1 MSSAVALAFILLIAY
16 NEVCFGHNLED
27 LKYRV
32 KKIFYHA
39 YDNYLKHAYPLD
51 ELRPLSCD
59 GHDTWGSFSLT
70 LVDALDTLVIMDNHT
85 EFRRAARALL
95 DNLDSEKNI
104 NASVFETNIRVV
116 GGLISAHLLSRR
128 AGFEVEPSWPCS
140 GALLR
145 QAEAFASKLLPAFD
159 TPTGMPYGTVNFKL
173 GGVPVGETTVTCV
186 AGVGTFIL
194 EFGALSRLTGDPR
207 YEAAAMRALKA
218 MWKYRSTLGLLGN
231 HIDIK
236 TGSWTA
242 RDATIGSGVD
252 SYFEYL
258 VKGAALFRLP
268 ELDAMFRDYRLAIEK
283 HIRHGD
289 WNPMINKDKGG
300 VTMPVFQSLEAF
312 WPGLLVLTGDL
323 DGARRHLTAYHE
335 IWRQYG
341 FLPELYSLTEEKA
354 YKGREAY
361 PLRPELIESILYVYR
376 ATHDPALIDM
386 GVDILTSIEVSA
398 RTPCGFATIADVT
411 KHTLEDRMESFFL
424 AETTKYLYL
433 LFDENNFIHQLP
445 GEQIL
450 AGSSRSPSGLQCYPE
465 SGGYIFNTEAHPID
479 PGALNCCSASR
490 LDEIEQA
497 TKVKA
502 LISDSTQYKL
512 LMDNKLGS
520 DKEVNKASQQN
531 VDSSVE
537 IDLLSAVDSVFSE
550 HIQSQFGIS
559 SEDAFSWAVNQTSS
573 NCLNNALFDSSL
585 IHSWKE
591 FRKIIES
598 SSLLQDEKDDKRQK
612 SPNLNSFTSKTSPLL
627 TCPYP
632 SFQNRFAYSGI
643 LTT

>member
-1 MSSAVALAFILLIAY
+1 MIYFCISFFFFLIIHNKIGLAHDME
-16 NEVCFGHNLED
+16 N

-32 KKIFYHA
+32 KNIFYHA
-39 YDNYLKHAYPLD
+39 YDSYLKYAYPLD

-70 LVDALDTLVIMDNHT
+70 LIDALDTLVIMDNFT

-95 DNLDSEKNI
+95 RHLDSEKNV

-140 GALLR
+140 GALLS
-145 QAEAFASKLLPAFD
+145 QAEIFANKLLPAFN
-159 TPTGMPYGTVNFKL
+159 TPTGMPYGTINFKL
-173 GGVPVGETTVTCV
+173 GGVPVNETTVTCV

-194 EFGALSRLTGDPR
+194 EFGTLSRLTGDPR

-218 MWKYRSTLGLLGN
+218 IWKHRSSLGLLGN
-231 HIDIK
+231 HIDIT

-268 ELDAMFRDYRLAIEK
+268 ELDSMFREYRLAIEK

-312 WPGLLVLTGDL
+312 WPGLLALTGDL

-335 IWRQYG
+335 IWRQHG

-354 YKGREAY
+354 IKGREAY

-376 ATHDPALIDM
+376 ATRDPALIDM
-386 GVDILTSIEVSA
+386 GVDILTSIEVAA
-398 RTPCGFATIADVT
+398 RTSCGFATVADVT

-433 LFDENNFIHQLP
+433 LFDENNFMHQLP
-445 GEQIL
+445 GERTL
-450 AGSSRSPSGLQCYPE
+450 SEGSRLPSGLQCYPE

-479 PGALNCCSASR
+479 PGALDCCFAPQ
-490 LDEIEQA
+490 LDEVEQA
-497 TKVKA
+497 SKA
-502 LISDSTQYKL
+502 KTLLSDPLQFKIFNDSESESDTDIS
-512 LMDNKLGS
+512 
-520 DKEVNKASQQN
+520 SQHN
-531 VDSSVE
+531 AGPITE

-550 HIQSQFGIS
+550 YVQSQLGYSLDDPLSWITNQS
-559 SEDAFSWAVNQTSS
+559 SF
-573 NCLNNALFDSSL
+573 NCFNNAYLDSDLIITWMELREILDPSTSEIENGDNKQKFKLFDS
-585 IHSWKE
+585 IK
-591 FRKIIES
+591 
-598 SSLLQDEKDDKRQK
+598 
-612 SPNLNSFTSKTSPLL
+612 PPLL

-632 SFQNRFAYSGI
+632 SFQNRFAFSGL
-643 LTT
+643 LTST

>member
-1 MSSAVALAFILLIAY
+1 MICLIVSFFLFVIIQNEICLAHDME
-16 NEVCFGHNLED
+16 N

-32 KKIFYHA
+32 KNIFYHA
-39 YDNYLKHAYPLD
+39 YDSYLKYAYPLD

-70 LVDALDTLVIMDNHT
+70 LVDALDTLVIMGNFT

-95 DNLDSEKNI
+95 RHLNSDKNV

-128 AGFEVEPSWPCS
+128 AGFEIEPSWPCS

-145 QAEAFASKLLPAFD
+145 QAEIFANKLLPAFN
-159 TPTGMPYGTVNFKL
+159 TPTGMPYGTINFKL
-173 GGVPVGETTVTCV
+173 GGVPINETTVTCV

-194 EFGALSRLTGDPR
+194 EFGTLSRLTGDPR

-218 MWKYRSTLGLLGN
+218 IWKQRSPLGLLGN
-231 HIDIK
+231 HIDIT

-258 VKGAALFRLP
+258 VKGAALFRLS
-268 ELDAMFRDYRLAIEK
+268 ELDSMFREYRLAIEK

-312 WPGLLVLTGDL
+312 WPGLLALTGDL

-341 FLPELYSLTEEKA
+341 FLPELYSLTEEKVL
-354 YKGREAY
+354 KGREAY

-376 ATHDPALIDM
+376 ATRDPALIDM

-398 RTPCGFATIADVT
+398 RTSCGFATVADVT

-445 GEQIL
+445 GGRTLLE
-450 AGSSRSPSGLQCYPE
+450 GSRLPSGLQCYPE

-479 PGALNCCSASR
+479 PGALDCCFAPQ
-490 LDEIEQA
+490 LDEVEQA
-497 TKVKA
+497 SKA
-502 LISDSTQYKL
+502 KTLLSDSPQFNILNDSEIENDT
-512 LMDNKLGS
+512 
-520 DKEVNKASQQN
+520 
-531 VDSSVE
+531 DSSSQHNTGPTTK
-537 IDLLSAVDSVFSE
+537 IDLLSAVDSVFNEYVHSQLGYSLDDPLSW
-550 HIQSQFGIS
+550 ITNQSSF
-559 SEDAFSWAVNQTSS
+559 DCF
-573 NCLNNALFDSSL
+573 NNAYLDSDL
-585 IHSWKE
+585 ITTWME
-591 FRKIIES
+591 LREIIDPLTSEM
-598 SSLLQDEKDDKRQK
+598 KNDDKLQK
-612 SPNLNSFTSKTSPLL
+612 FKLLDSRKPPLL

-632 SFQNRFAYSGI
+632 SFQNRFAFSGL
-643 LTT
+643 LTST

>member
-1 MSSAVALAFILLIAY
+1 
-16 NEVCFGHNLED
+16 
-27 LKYRV
+27 
-32 KKIFYHA
+32 
-39 YDNYLKHAYPLD
+39 
-51 ELRPLSCD
+51 
-59 GHDTWGSFSLT
+59 
-70 LVDALDTLVIMDNHT
+70 MDNHT

-145 QAEAFASKLLPAFD
+145 QAEVFASKLLPAFD

-173 GGVPVGETTVTCV
+173 GGVPTDETTVTCV

-218 MWKYRSTLGLLGN
+218 LWKYRSTLGLPGN
-231 HIDIK
+231 HIDIS

-242 RDATIGSGVD
+242 RDATIGSGMPC
-252 SYFEYL
+252 FE
-258 VKGAALFRLP
+258 
-268 ELDAMFRDYRLAIEK
+268 
-283 HIRHGD
+283 
-289 WNPMINKDKGG
+289 
-300 VTMPVFQSLEAF
+300 
-312 WPGLLVLTGDL
+312 VLTGDL
-323 DGARRHLTAYHE
+323 DAARRHLTAYHE

-354 YKGREAY
+354 YRGREAY
-361 PLRPELIESILYVYR
+361 PLRPELIESILHVYR
-376 ATHDPALIDM
+376 ATRDPALIDM

-398 RTPCGFATIADVT
+398 RTSCGFATIADVT

-445 GEQIL
+445 GEQTL
-450 AGSSRSPSGLQCYPE
+450 TGSSRSPAGLQCYPE

-497 TKVKA
+497 TKVKT

-512 LMDNKLGS
+512 LMDNNNKRES

-531 VDSSVE
+531 VDSAVE

-559 SEDAFSWAVNQTSS
+559 SDDAFSWAVNQTAS
-573 NCLNNALFDSSL
+573 NCFNNALFDSSL

-598 SSLLQDEKDDKRQK
+598 SSSSSLLQDDKQQK
-612 SPNLNSFTSKTSPLL
+612 SSNVNSFTSKTSPLL

-643 LTT
+643 LTTT

>member
-1 MSSAVALAFILLIAY
+1 MIYFCMSFFFFLIIHNKIGLAHDME
-16 NEVCFGHNLED
+16 N

-32 KKIFYHA
+32 KNIFYHA
-39 YDNYLKHAYPLD
+39 YDSYLKYAYPLD

-70 LVDALDTLVIMDNHT
+70 LIDALDTLVIMDNFT

-95 DNLDSEKNI
+95 RHLNSEKNV

-140 GALLR
+140 GALLS
-145 QAEAFASKLLPAFD
+145 QAEIFANKLLPAFN
-159 TPTGMPYGTVNFKL
+159 TPTGMPYGTINFKL
-173 GGVPVGETTVTCV
+173 GGVPVNETTVTCV

-194 EFGALSRLTGDPR
+194 EFGTLSRLTGDPR

-218 MWKYRSTLGLLGN
+218 IWKHRSSLGLLGN
-231 HIDIK
+231 HIDIT

-268 ELDAMFRDYRLAIEK
+268 ELDSMFREYRLAIEK

-312 WPGLLVLTGDL
+312 WPGLLALTGDL

-335 IWRQYG
+335 IWRQHG

-354 YKGREAY
+354 IKGREAY

-376 ATHDPALIDM
+376 ATRDPALIDM
-386 GVDILTSIEVSA
+386 GVDILTSIEVAA
-398 RTPCGFATIADVT
+398 RTSCGFATVADVT

-433 LFDENNFIHQLP
+433 LFDENNFMHQLP
-445 GEQIL
+445 GERTL
-450 AGSSRSPSGLQCYPE
+450 SEGSRLPSGLQCYPE

-479 PGALNCCSASR
+479 PGALDCCFAPQ
-490 LDEIEQA
+490 LDEVEQA
-497 TKVKA
+497 SKA
-502 LISDSTQYKL
+502 KTLLSDPLQFKIFNDSESESDTDIS
-512 LMDNKLGS
+512 
-520 DKEVNKASQQN
+520 SQHN
-531 VDSSVE
+531 AGPTTE

-550 HIQSQFGIS
+550 YVQSQLGYSLDDPLSWITNQS
-559 SEDAFSWAVNQTSS
+559 SF
-573 NCLNNALFDSSL
+573 NCFNNAYLDSDLIITWMELREILDPSTSEIENGDKQQKFKLFDS
-585 IHSWKE
+585 IK
-591 FRKIIES
+591 
-598 SSLLQDEKDDKRQK
+598 
-612 SPNLNSFTSKTSPLL
+612 PPLL

-632 SFQNRFAYSGI
+632 SFQNRFAFSGL
-643 LTT
+643 LTST